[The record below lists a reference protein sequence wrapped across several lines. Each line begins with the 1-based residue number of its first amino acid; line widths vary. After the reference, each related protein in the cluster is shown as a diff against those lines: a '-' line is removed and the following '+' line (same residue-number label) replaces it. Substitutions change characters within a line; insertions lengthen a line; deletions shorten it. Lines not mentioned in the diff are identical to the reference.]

1 MAPAMNIDD
10 LRRKASRRL
19 PRVIFDYIDGG
30 AEDEITLR
38 RNRQVF
44 ETLSFRPRVLTGGQ
58 IDTSTTILGDNLA
71 LPLVIAP
78 TGLNAILW
86 HHGDLCLARAAA
98 QAGVGFAL
106 STASN
111 VTLEEVARETDGAKW
126 FQLYPWGKPGFSARL
141 LDRAAGAG
149 YRTVVVT
156 VDSLV
161 AGNRERD
168 RRHGFAHQIHWSPR
182 IVLDGL
188 SHPRWLTSV
197 WVRSGAPKLANLAAF
212 LEPGATATEM
222 AEFTRSQRNPSFD
235 WTDLQRIRDHWKGNL
250 VLKGVL
256 TSEDAERALSAGI
269 DGLVVSNHG
278 GRQLDGAMSTL
289 EALPGIIDAVGDRV
303 VVMVDSGFRR
313 GSDVVKALA
322 IGAKAVLIGR
332 AGLYGLA
339 AGGQSGVDQA
349 ISILS
354 DEIHR
359 TMRLL
364 GCRTVAEI
372 SRDHLALDDLSP
384 RRAPPSPS
392 ASTPT

>member
-1 MAPAMNIDD
+1 MAC
-10 LRRKASRRL
+10 RRL

-30 AEDEITLR
+30 AEDEITLK

-44 ETLSFRPRVLTGGQ
+44 ESLSFRPRVLTGGQ
-58 IDTSTTILGDNLA
+58 IDTATTIFGDKLA
-71 LPLVIAP
+71 LPLVMAP
-78 TGLNAILW
+78 TGLNGLLW
-86 HHGDLCLARAAA
+86 HQGDLCLARATA

-111 VTLEEVARETDGAKW
+111 VTLEEVARETDGSKW
-126 FQLYPWGKPGFSARL
+126 FQLYPWGKPDFSARL
-141 LDRAAGAG
+141 LDRAAAAG
-149 YRTVVVT
+149 YRTIVVT

-168 RRHGFAHQIHWSPR
+168 RRHGFAHQIRWSPR

-188 SHPRWLTSV
+188 SHPQWLASV
-197 WVRSGAPKLANLAAF
+197 WMRSGAPKLANLAAF
-212 LEPGATATEM
+212 LEPGATAAQM

-235 WTDLQRIRDHWKGNL
+235 WTDLQRIREHWKGKL

-256 TSEDAERALSAGI
+256 TAEDAERALSVGI

-289 EALPGIIDAVGDRV
+289 EALPGIVDAVGDLA

-322 IGAKAVLIGR
+322 LGAKAVLIGR

-339 AGGQSGVDQA
+339 AEGQPGVDQA

-372 SRDHLALDDLSP
+372 SPDHLVLDALTS
-384 RRAPPSPS
+384 RRAPCSPS